1 MSESCGIVHAT
12 RLRLVMRLFR
22 LSPFIS
28 LGLSRKENVMFR
40 YLSIA
45 IALAAVATDI
55 VAFASTTGPCNLTVT
70 GGSVNTCACPGGQAG
85 LPACVGSVVNT
96 SNQSVCGNTNQES
109 CSNTA
114 VPIMTTYSC
123 MTTSGA
129 NCTGITMNWNCVQ
142 NVASGVTTPGGTNC
156 AA

>member
-1 MSESCGIVHAT
+1 
-12 RLRLVMRLFR
+12 
-22 LSPFIS
+22 
-28 LGLSRKENVMFR
+28 MFR

-142 NVASGVTTPGGTNC
+142 NGGVRCHDSRRNQLCGLGTRGDAPLYVAGPAAFSDVEYATGLRIGVRGGPR
-156 AA
+156 